1 MNIKIQTMRD
11 DLSRAQGKRP
21 EKTEIKEVKLEVPKT
36 PLPPKNLPISKKI
49 PEKPRIIEKII
60 EKPVIKEVPVIKE
73 IIKEKIVKVIDR
85 EKIAQI
91 RQEYEKKIKELEN
104 RPPKIKVVEK
114 IVEKPVIKEVVK
126 EKVIVKKEKPAKKE
140 NKRTGKQ
147 IKIILILILVGL
159 IGFGGYYLLSLQ
171 GEEIIIDIPEP
182 PPIELEPIIDAL
194 IPIDGVHISLIDNI
208 SVNFP
213 IYFDQ
218 YQRNFLKF
226 ADDKRGLVMKVDNN
240 LSTLAEITLWEKN
253 MATDLVNLFLG
264 KIPKAL
270 FRVNNWEFPNLVIR
284 YQNTSDLENSL
295 HYALVKDKLI
305 ITTSATNMRL
315 ILNNLW
321 INP

>member
-1 MNIKIQTMRD
+1 MRD

-36 PLPPKNLPISKKI
+36 PLPPKNLPISKKM

-114 IVEKPVIKEVVK
+114 VIEKPVIKEVVK